1 MNNLSSAPEESDDI
15 LWKSGKSQK
24 TETKPEEE
32 VDVLCMD
39 RKSFHFGP
47 AKISGA
53 DLNDTG
59 GDRIQ
64 QALPDI

>member
-32 VDVLCMD
+32 VDVLGMG
-39 RKSFHFGP
+39 RERFHFGL

-64 QALPDI
+64 QALLNI